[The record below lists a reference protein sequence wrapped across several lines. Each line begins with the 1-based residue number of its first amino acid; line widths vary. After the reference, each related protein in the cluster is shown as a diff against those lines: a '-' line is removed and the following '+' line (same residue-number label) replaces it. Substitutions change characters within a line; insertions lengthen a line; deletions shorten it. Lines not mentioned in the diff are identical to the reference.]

1 MMKKKK
7 RNAKEFFLRAE
18 SLVAIVIVVLF
29 VTASIVR
36 PETFPTV
43 KNIFNICRTFAIYAI
58 MGVGM
63 AMIIITTGIDL
74 SVGATAAF
82 TVCLGAWVNKAV
94 VESIFGEGAI
104 AKVQGGPNGLPGP
117 YNILLPLLMIVVVI
131 VAGALIG
138 LCNGLMVSKVKIPAF
153 IATLGMANVTR
164 GGALLITNGTP
175 INHPYTWASVFGGGY
190 IADVVP
196 VSVIVMAVVV
206 VVGYLFATRTLTG
219 KNIYAVG
226 NSPRAAKLSG
236 INVDKTLTMV
246 YVITSSLAGLVG
258 LILIGQM
265 NSADPSFCSGAELD
279 VIAAAVVGGVS
290 MSGGEG
296 NIGGVVLGAA
306 LMGLLKNVFVHL
318 AVPGYWQTV
327 TLGVVIIGSVALD
340 SLRKRADAK

>member
-153 IATLGMANVTR
+153 IATLGM
-164 GGALLITNGTP
+164 
-175 INHPYTWASVFGGGY
+175 
-190 IADVVP
+190 
-196 VSVIVMAVVV
+196 SVI
-206 VVGYLFATRTLTG
+206 L
-219 KNIYAVG
+219 
-226 NSPRAAKLSG
+226 LSSELPE
-236 INVDKTLTMV
+236 VLTMCDRIMV
-246 YVITSSLAGLVG
+246 MHHGELRGVLHHDEADQVKLMSLTLE
-258 LILIGQM
+258 
-265 NSADPSFCSGAELD
+265 S
-279 VIAAAVVGGVS
+279 AAVR
-290 MSGGEG
+290 EEEE
-296 NIGGVVLGAA
+296 VVA
-306 LMGLLKNVFVHL
+306 
-318 AVPGYWQTV
+318 
-327 TLGVVIIGSVALD
+327 
-340 SLRKRADAK
+340 